1 MASASSAVY
10 AGSTRM
16 PLATPKATISG
27 TGPPAAATAARPASS
42 PACVPPLE
50 LACTTDRGRS
60 PAASHWRWSSTNAA
74 REPDRAHGRAA
85 TDRDGE
91 GPPPAGPQLL
101 GQGVLRDLEGVP
113 GRHPGEVQLGAEEA
127 RQELV
132 AGRLGRGV
140 AAQHQ
145 VDGPAEASAGRRGH
159 AAVVGLAGAD
169 RDQRVRAVRLRRAAQ
184 ELQLPGLVPTHAEAG
199 EVVALDP
206 QPGAAGQHRS
216 PLQRRGQRGQ
226 RHPGW
231 RGQGPVERLEGRHV
245 V

>member
-1 MASASSAVY
+1 
-10 AGSTRM
+10 M
-16 PLATPKATISG
+16 PLATPKATIVRH
-27 TGPPAAATAARPASS
+27 RPAGRRHRGSTGEQPGVRPTARAGVHDRS
-42 PACVPPLE
+42 RPQSGRLALALE
-50 LACTTDRGRS
+50 LDERRGE
-60 PAASHWRWSSTNAA
+60 A
-74 REPDRAHGRAA
+74 DRADGRAA
-85 TDRDGE
+85 ADRDGE

-169 RDQRVRAVRLRRAAQ
+169 RDQRVRAVGLRRAAE
-184 ELQLPGLVPTHAEAG
+184 ELQLPGLVATHAQAG

-206 QPGAAGQHRS
+206 QPGAAGQHRP

-231 RGQGPVERLEGRHV
+231 RGQGPVERLEGGHV